1 MVSKRG
7 MKRARFG
14 LARGH
19 VTSEVNPMPDGTPNP
34 ASQVVVATAPAMV
47 EVTVQGEWRV
57 TGGRPRWPDLRPPGD
72 KRLPVRVQA
81 GDLRRWDTSL
91 ILFLNDIEADCRLAG
106 VGCDFSGL
114 PETIRALVGQLSQA
128 QKTTAPFDRSE
139 GFLSAVGNATFE
151 TGREAAAIFQFVGDT
166 VLGLV
171 RVAKHPRKFRWRD
184 WAYELQQ
191 CGAMALPIVSLISFL
206 VGVTLAYTGAVVL
219 RQYGGDIYIADL
231 IGLSMV
237 RETGAVMTAVVLAG
251 RTGAAFAATLGN
263 MKANEEIDALE
274 TLGIAPVQFLVLP
287 RLLALGIM
295 TPLLAVYANA
305 LGMVGGMA
313 VALGLLNIQPSAY
326 WAEMQTSID
335 MSDMWVGIIK
345 AAAFGVIIALAG
357 CLRGLQ
363 AERSAAGVG
372 RAATSAVVTAI
383 LLLVVADA
391 IFAVIFNILG
401 W

>member
-1 MVSKRG
+1 MPATQPTEPARAFAEQRG
-7 MKRARFG
+7 DV
-14 LARGH
+14 L
-19 VTSEVNPMPDGTPNP
+19 E
-34 ASQVVVATAPAMV
+34 VVVGGVWQITQP
-47 EVTVQGEWRV
+47 RV
-57 TGGRPRWPDLRPPGD
+57 TWDMVRAGATPKQIRVRLEDLG
-72 KRLPVRVQA
+72 
-81 GDLRRWDTSL
+81 RWDTSL
-91 ILFLNDIEADCRLAG
+91 LLFLFEIDAWCRTTGASLDQSAVPENIRNLA
-106 VGCDFSGL
+106 
-114 PETIRALVGQLSQA
+114 AQLARSHD
-128 QKTTAPFDRSE
+128 TSAPFDRSE
-139 GFLSAVGNATFE
+139 GFLTAVGVATLDIGRNAKS
-151 TGREAAAIFQFVGDT
+151 IFHFVGET
-166 VLGLV
+166 VLSSV
-171 RVAKHPRKFRWRD
+171 RLAKNPVRFRWRD
-184 WAYELQQ
+184 WAYEMQQ

-206 VGVTLAYTGAVVL
+206 VGVTLAYTGAIVL

-274 TLGIAPVQFLVLP
+274 TLGISPVQFLVLP

-295 TPLLAVYANA
+295 TPLLALYSNA
-305 LGMVGGMA
+305 LGMIGGMA
-313 VALGLLNIQPSAY
+313 VALSLLAIQPSAY

-335 MSDMWVGIIK
+335 MSDMWVGVIK
-345 AAAFGVIIALAG
+345 AAAFGIIIGISG

-383 LLLVVADA
+383 LFLVVADA
-391 IFAVIFNILG
+391 LFAVVFNILG